1 MKDMIFEQS
10 EFQKHQELFPQN
22 LAQSCLSSMSYQAQ
36 DILYTALKQL
46 QAVIGIERK
55 DKKSTLNLIM
65 DLEFTRYANIR
76 SEEKLWQVFHLLK
89 YSMNDLI
96 LICNEKGYMTGTYID
111 VNIQLSKLVQELAA

>member
-96 LICNEKGYMTGTYID
+96 LICNEKGYMTGTYIF
-111 VNIQLSKLVQELAA
+111 VCIV